1 MTAGVTTDA
10 IGVAVD
16 AACQVRDAADTK
28 AFMRAV
34 RHFRHVLSAMPD
46 QTLGPVSADGAR
58 RLEML
63 SEGVVECIEQHVTTS
78 SEWIATLKRAQD
90 MRARVYVPAHGFIDS
105 PQILNEE
112 MRNYRAA
119 IERVFAEGKRLHDA
133 GVPADR
139 AAAAADFGSFTGWTR
154 FNENAANALKRVYM
168 ELDGELK

>member
-78 SEWIATLKRAQD
+78 VQRLDAQTLAQD
-90 MRARVYVPAHGFIDS
+90 VYRIRALMEDVSRMQHYS
-105 PQILNEE
+105 TRRL
-112 MRNYRAA
+112 AA
-119 IERVFAEGKRLHDA
+119 QVLALGAASSNKAALEPFKNDPDA
-133 GVPADR
+133 VVRINVAFGLARTRDD
-139 AAAAADFGSFTGWTR
+139 AAQA
-154 FNENAANALKRVYM
+154 
-168 ELDGELK
+168 